1 MLRGAHRPLGVVLL
15 RHRMAEQR
23 HQSVAELL
31 GDNLGLEVPL
41 SLRFRKSK
49 ISVIAEAGL
58 AGLDERP
65 TG

>member
-1 MLRGAHRPLGVVLL
+1 
-15 RHRMAEQR
+15 MAEQR